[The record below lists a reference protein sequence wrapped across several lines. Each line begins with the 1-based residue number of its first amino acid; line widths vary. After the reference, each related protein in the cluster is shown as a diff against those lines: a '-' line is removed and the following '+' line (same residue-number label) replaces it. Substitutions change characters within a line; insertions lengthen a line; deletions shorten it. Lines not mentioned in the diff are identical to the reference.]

1 MPGRRIPA
9 VFFRYIMNDNK
20 DAINFLS
27 FLGGCFLV
35 NFSLGSQVFCLKAFP
50 KIYVITGRT
59 DMERKK
65 SKVVANRPGTGV
77 LHLFWKNR
85 MVYTLLLPGLIWYI
99 VFAYG
104 PMGGLTLAFKTYK
117 ANLGILGSPWSGL
130 LNYSRVFSDSAFLD
144 SVFRTL
150 FINFGRLIFQFP
162 MPIILAL
169 ALNELKFIRFKKI
182 VQTIFT
188 FPHFLSWIIVA
199 SVLTNVLSLDG
210 LLNNIL
216 AATGL
221 DRISFLGSPGIFH
234 PMLYITEIWK
244 SSGWGAIVY
253 LAAISSVDMD
263 QYEAAEIDG
272 ASRMQRIFRI
282 TLPNIMPTIVVMFI
296 LAVGGIMSA
305 GFDQIFNLSNVS
317 VRGVSEILDMYIY
330 RITFQAPTDFSFSMA
345 VSLFRSTINMVLLLI
360 ADRGAKLM
368 GGDGLL
374 G

>member
-1 MPGRRIPA
+1 
-9 VFFRYIMNDNK
+9 
-20 DAINFLS
+20 
-27 FLGGCFLV
+27 
-35 NFSLGSQVFCLKAFP
+35 
-50 KIYVITGRT
+50 
-59 DMERKK
+59 
-65 SKVVANRPGTGV
+65 
-77 LHLFWKNR
+77 
-85 MVYTLLLPGLIWYI
+85 
-99 VFAYG
+99 
-104 PMGGLTLAFKTYK
+104 
-117 ANLGILGSPWSGL
+117 
-130 LNYSRVFSDSAFLD
+130 
-144 SVFRTL
+144 
-150 FINFGRLIFQFP
+150 

-169 ALNELKFIRFKKI
+169 ALNELKFVRFKKI
-182 VQTIFT
+182 MQTVFT
-188 FPHFLSWIIVA
+188 FPHFLSWVIVA
-199 SVLTNVLSLDG
+199 SVLTNILSLDG
-210 LLNNIL
+210 LLNSIL

-221 DRISFLGSPGIFH
+221 DRISFLGNPGIFQ

-282 TLPNIMPTIVVMFI
+282 TLPNITPTIVVMFI
-296 LAVGGIMSA
+296 LAVGGVMSA

-317 VRGVSEILDMYIY
+317 VRSVSETLDMYIY